1 MSERQL
7 HIPARFRRIVKEPN
21 WYDQLTRLQGSLLLG
36 GAALGNVA
44 ALANETGNVKS
55 RTKRLLVRIFEQLLE
70 EGSVRLGETGPN
82 WDEERRPIDR
92 AVIHHTSNLRPMRL
106 SYLNALH
113 LLNLYVP
120 KYRHPGPEADVI
132 GGRPVYSGHERGG
145 NQVFY
150 GYHWLVRQNGTVES
164 LLRDTAIGWHA
175 GNWEVNC
182 RSVAICFDAD
192 LQNDQPTEAALQK
205 PIALAASLGPGG
217 ATSFGSSSLRRK
229 RESRRP
235 ASFVAGLRL
244 FKFRERLQYWRLGR

>member
-1 MSERQL
+1 
-7 HIPARFRRIVKEPN
+7 
-21 WYDQLTRLQGSLLLG
+21 
-36 GAALGNVA
+36 
-44 ALANETGNVKS
+44 
-55 RTKRLLVRIFEQLLE
+55 
-70 EGSVRLGETGPN
+70 
-82 WDEERRPIDR
+82 
-92 AVIHHTSNLRPMRL
+92 MRL

-192 LQNDQPTEAALQK
+192 LQNDQPTEAALH
-205 PIALAASLGPGG
+205 AAVEVIVGNYPQITSAGIIGHKDVQSAVKTDCPG
-217 ATSFGSSSLRRK
+217 
-229 RESRRP
+229 
-235 ASFVAGLRL
+235 RL
-244 FKFRERLQYWRLGR
+244 FGAGWGDELRKLVATQEA